1 LNINRKQGRLK
12 RKRDNTLVY
21 VWFTFFFFLI
31 KLILPAYEKLTR
43 WFTFETISF
52 VLAVSVADNV
62 RTIDDTILYEVLC

>member
-1 LNINRKQGRLK
+1 MEYGSR
-12 RKRDNTLVY
+12 
-21 VWFTFFFFLI
+21 FFLLI

-62 RTIDDTILYEVLC
+62 RTIDDTLLYEMLC